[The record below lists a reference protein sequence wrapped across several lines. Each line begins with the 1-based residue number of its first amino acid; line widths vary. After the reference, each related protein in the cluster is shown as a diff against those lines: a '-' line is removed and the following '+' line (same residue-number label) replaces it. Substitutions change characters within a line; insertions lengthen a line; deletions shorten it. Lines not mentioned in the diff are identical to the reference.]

1 MATKV
6 LSVEIGQGLTRVVE
20 MENKAKNP
28 KVYHYFTFETPADV
42 IDDGLVK
49 RNDTFAGL
57 MKAECEKRKIKTTQ
71 VVFSVNSSRI
81 ARRTVKIP
89 LVKEN
94 RIQDLIDASATD
106 FFPVDM
112 TQYHLVYDIMEKI
125 SKGENKGFRL
135 NLLAVPNDLTA
146 SYFDFAQSLGWH
158 LNAVD
163 YAGNSVLRIV
173 NGSYDKGVDIL
184 LKLDEA
190 SSLFTVLKDGKIQL
204 QRNITYGINDVVEAV
219 RADAVFGEN
228 LTYSQAIEVL
238 SSQNCILPH
247 LNAAEEYES
256 DEVVRDELYNAQ
268 ITVTE
273 SLQRLINM
281 INRVLEYYTSH
292 NQEETIDGITLL
304 GVGAE
309 FDGIIPLFTNELNH
323 KVRVIQDAEVDLV
336 NKASKGSGLSVSR
349 YAACYG
355 AVIKPVNLIP
365 EQGGKKKAKE
375 SQNNSA
381 IVVGVL
387 VLAAGIL
394 TAGALAAIPYV
405 KIYYTEQDIAK
416 VEENIKKLEETGVE
430 ELYQEYVTIKQLADR
445 MEAIHNATFSRSEDL
460 VLFIEELEEK
470 MPSSLLV
477 INFTATSHNV
487 SMSIEVDSKEAAA
500 ETLMQLRT
508 FDSVEVVSSTGLT
521 DTLDEKESIVAFT
534 VECVYKPVEIKEAE

>member
-28 KVYHYFTFETPADV
+28 KVFHYFTFETPDDV

-49 RNDTFAGL
+49 RNDTFAAL

-89 LVKEN
+89 LVNEK
-94 RIQDLIDASATD
+94 RIQDLIDGSATD

-112 TQYHLVYDIMEKI
+112 TQYHLVYDVMEKVT
-125 SKGENKGFRL
+125 KGENKGYRL

-163 YAGNSVLRIV
+163 YAGNSVLQIV
-173 NGSYDKGVDIL
+173 NGSYNKGVDIL
-184 LKLDEA
+184 LKLDET

-204 QRNITYGINDVVEAV
+204 QRNIAYGINDVVEAV

-228 LTYSQAIEVL
+228 LTYSQAVEVL
-238 SSQNCILPH
+238 ATQNCIRPY
-247 LNAAEEYES
+247 LNADEEAQENEIINY
-256 DEVVRDELYNAQ
+256 DLDNAKVA
-268 ITVTE
+268 VTE

-281 INRVLEYYTSH
+281 IGRVLEYYTSH
-292 NQEETIDGITLL
+292 NQDETIDGITLL

-309 FDGIIPLFTNELNH
+309 FDGIIQLFANELNH
-323 KVRVIQDAEVDLV
+323 KVRVLQDAEVDLV
-336 NKASKGSGLSVSR
+336 NKVSKGSGLSVSR

-355 AVIKPVNLIP
+355 AVMNPVNLIP
-365 EQGGKKKAKE
+365 EQGSKKKAKD

-381 IVVGVL
+381 VVVGVL
-387 VLAAGIL
+387 VLVAGIL
-394 TAGALAAIPYV
+394 TAGVLAAIPYV

-416 VEENIKKLEETGVE
+416 VEENIKKLEETGIE
-430 ELYQEYVTIKQLADR
+430 ALYQEYVTIKQLADR
-445 MEAIHNATFSRSEDL
+445 MEAINNATFSRSEDL

-521 DTLDEKESIVAFT
+521 DTLEEEESIVAFT